1 MNIIIRSMTIDDYE
15 RVREV
20 DMLTQRQYL
29 GVQFDCMSEEEKNSY
44 LVSRKS
50 EFQINV
56 NTGYCFVAEDEM
68 KNIVGFV
75 LAHEALPFHGKLY
88 IRYIGIKPEV
98 QRQGIGKLL
107 YRKLIGK
114 AEQTG
119 IREIIGLINTDNPN
133 SIKLFEKVGFKLN
146 NRKEAILEL
155 SKED

>member
-1 MNIIIRSMTIDDYE
+1 MTIDDYE
-15 RVREV
+15 QVREV
-20 DMLTQRQYL
+20 DMLTQKKYL
-29 GVQFDCMSEEEKNSY
+29 GTQFDRMSEEEKDSH

-56 NTGYCFVAEDEM
+56 NTGYCFVAEDGT

-75 LAHEALPFHGKLY
+75 LAHETLPFHEKLY
-88 IRYIGIKPEV
+88 IRYIGVKPEA
-98 QRQGIGKLL
+98 QGQGIGELL

-119 IREIIGLINTDNPN
+119 IREITGLVNTDNPN

-146 NRKEAILEL
+146 DRKQAILEL
-155 SKED
+155 NKEDKWS